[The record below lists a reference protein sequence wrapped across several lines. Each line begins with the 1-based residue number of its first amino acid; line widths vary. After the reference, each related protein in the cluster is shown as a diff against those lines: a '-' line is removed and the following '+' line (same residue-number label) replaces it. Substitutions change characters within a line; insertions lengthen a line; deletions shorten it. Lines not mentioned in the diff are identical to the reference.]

1 MEYIIN
7 HLMRL
12 VRSQIGQP
20 NDLILGM
27 SGSGKAVTFGKA
39 LTIVANRE
47 FSESERLLKY
57 VTSSKH
63 GVYGI
68 TPALIEKLS

>member
-1 MEYIIN
+1 MDYIN
-7 HLMRL
+7 CLMKLARKQL
-12 VRSQIGQP
+12 ENP
-20 NDLILGM
+20 NSLMYGM
-27 SGSGKAVTFGKA
+27 SGSGKARTFGRA
-39 LTIVANRE
+39 LTFVVKRE

-68 TPALIEKLS
+68 TPALIEELG